1 MKNEYMFNKELE
13 KDIEKYEKEKY
24 EKVSLKY
31 INYLEDRVKELES
44 LTDRQTIALETTHS
58 RLQVL
63 EDKMYTVEC
72 NHPTGH

>member
-1 MKNEYMFNKELE
+1 MDNNTMLYQKITDLE
-13 KDIEKYEKEKY
+13 ERLTEVVQKQEE
-24 EKVSLKY
+24 
-31 INYLEDRVKELES
+31 RVKELES